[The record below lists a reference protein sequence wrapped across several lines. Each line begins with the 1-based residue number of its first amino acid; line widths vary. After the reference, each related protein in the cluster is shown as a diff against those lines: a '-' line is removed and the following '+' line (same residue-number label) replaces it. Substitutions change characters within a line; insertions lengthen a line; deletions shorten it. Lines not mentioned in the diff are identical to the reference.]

1 MVYEPPDR
9 GFLLAAMICL
19 FGSGPAIN
27 MLDQITVV
35 KKWALGPLF
44 VSGFGMIRQ
53 AHAHLRQLLEP
64 VISVLGYELVGIEY
78 LGQGRNNTLRIYIDK
93 TEGVTLDDCEK
104 VSRQVSGL
112 LDVEDPIQER
122 YTLEVSSPGAD
133 RPLFTREHFDSN
145 KGRWVRLRLDKPLDG
160 RRNFKGIIQGMNDE
174 EVLLDVDGTRFSLPL
189 KTIEKAR
196 LIPDI

>member
-1 MVYEPPDR
+1 
-9 GFLLAAMICL
+9 
-19 FGSGPAIN
+19 
-27 MLDQITVV
+27 
-35 KKWALGPLF
+35 
-44 VSGFGMIRQ
+44 MIRQ
-53 AHAHLRQLLEP
+53 AHTHLRQLLEP
-64 VISVLGYELVGIEY
+64 VISVLGYELVGIEN

-93 TEGVTLDDCEK
+93 TEGVTLEDCEK

-112 LDVEDPIQER
+112 LDVEDPIRER

-133 RPLFTREHFDSN
+133 RPLFTREHFASN

-160 RRNFKGIIQGMNDE
+160 RRNFKGIIQGMDDE